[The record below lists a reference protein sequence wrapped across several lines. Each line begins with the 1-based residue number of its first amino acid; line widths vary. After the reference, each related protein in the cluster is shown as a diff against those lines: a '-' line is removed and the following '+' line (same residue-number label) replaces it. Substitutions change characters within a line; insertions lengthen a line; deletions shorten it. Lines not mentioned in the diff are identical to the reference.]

1 MDIRL
6 LTKFLVLAFLSLCT
20 TSATGTSSSPSIIP
34 STTSSLPST
43 TISKELTTIVIIGPT
58 GSGKSSLANVLLG
71 ESPLCQN
78 CTFPVCSQGMHSC
91 TKETSMTRGP
101 WLGENDLVQVVDTP
115 GFGDSD
121 NDDSELV
128 DEMMTVLNKDV
139 GSANLILLL
148 IKGTETRL
156 GGELQQMIREMRALF
171 GEQMWNNLVIGVSF
185 WSFKSDVVDY
195 RRNTCKWSPG
205 NCRDEE
211 WFSKSMLNILQEKF
225 TMKYDLP
232 FVFLDSWAKHP
243 MNINDEE
250 QKEKF
255 NIESQKLWL
264 LAKEAKPFDFMTVN
278 DVLEEN
284 HVLHKRNAELEDMIK
299 NDIAELKK
307 ATQKHESSF
316 NLVHSEIEKISDKS
330 KQSDNDFQLKLK
342 QINTKFT
349 NVESKISKDISK
361 VEEGVSDL
369 KEANENHEASSKKS
383 DIKDKELLEMFAK
396 LNSSTTSSTN
406 MISNDFQLKFK
417 QFDRKLTNVESKMS
431 TDISKVEE
439 GVSDFTQQLIELK
452 KDSHSLQK
460 SLSTEIQERRN
471 LNSVFRKDISTTKS
485 GVAQLQTQSA
495 VLDKAVSFINQENI
509 GQKTGLSKLGTSV
522 AGLTKDISTNKNGIA
537 Q

>member
-20 TSATGTSSSPSIIP
+20 TSATGTSSIPSIIP
-34 STTSSLPST
+34 STTTSLTST
-43 TISKELTTIVIIGPT
+43 TISKELTTIVLIGPT

-78 CTFPVCSQGMHSC
+78 CTFPVCSQGLHSC

-156 GGELQQMIREMRALF
+156 GGDLQQMIREMRALF

-250 QKEKF
+250 QKERF
-255 NIESQKLWL
+255 NFESQKLWL

-299 NDIAELKK
+299 NC
-307 ATQKHESSF
+307 
-316 NLVHSEIEKISDKS
+316 
-330 KQSDNDFQLKLK
+330 
-342 QINTKFT
+342 
-349 NVESKISKDISK
+349 
-361 VEEGVSDL
+361 
-369 KEANENHEASSKKS
+369 
-383 DIKDKELLEMFAK
+383 
-396 LNSSTTSSTN
+396 
-406 MISNDFQLKFK
+406 
-417 QFDRKLTNVESKMS
+417 
-431 TDISKVEE
+431 
-439 GVSDFTQQLIELK
+439 
-452 KDSHSLQK
+452 
-460 SLSTEIQERRN
+460 
-471 LNSVFRKDISTTKS
+471 
-485 GVAQLQTQSA
+485 
-495 VLDKAVSFINQENI
+495 
-509 GQKTGLSKLGTSV
+509 
-522 AGLTKDISTNKNGIA
+522 
-537 Q
+537 